1 MRQVFITVHTDGGQ
15 RTEQQNLS
23 PLLTSFDVELCD
35 GEQCA
40 WNYVDIFEEEPVDPS
55 LAVPLSPVPDVIP
68 VPEVTPVPVVPDSA
82 PEPAVV
88 PFVPVLPEPG
98 EAGI

>member
-1 MRQVFITVHTDGGQ
+1 MRQVFITVHTDGEQ

-35 GEQCA
+35 GQQCA
-40 WNYVDIFEEEPVDPS
+40 WNYVDVVEEVPD
-55 LAVPLSPVPDVIP
+55 VPLVPEVPVVLPVPDSP
-68 VPEVTPVPVVPDSA
+68 L
-82 PEPAVV
+82 EPAVV